1 MNLKNAI
8 IYLNVT
14 NNVDPSFELK
24 GNINGLVQVVNN
36 IISNSIQAYNGKH
49 EEKILAWFFNKVNN
63 NIVIAIRDYAGGI
76 LRKFKI
82 NF

>member
-1 MNLKNAI
+1 MKHELKNAI

-36 IISNSIQAYNGKH
+36 IISNSIQAYN
-49 EEKILAWFFNKVNN
+49 
-63 NIVIAIRDYAGGI
+63 R
-76 LRKFKI
+76 
-82 NF
+82 